1 MTQIAPDH
9 RAGVSAEASTLCDE
23 IDAEPDAGLLID
35 IIGPGGCGKTPLIEA
50 AAWHYAKA
58 GVPVIRDCHASGDLN
73 GASVL
78 IDDAHLLDE
87 ADLDRLRQLARSP
100 GQRLLVAHR
109 RWPASPALIALGS
122 VLTARRPPIVLGH
135 LDRAALAD
143 RVCELLGAP
152 CPDPLTRMLFEQTAG
167 LPVLLEQLV
176 TGLRDS
182 GQLSTEILRHLAP
195 GTRLDVPA
203 GVQEQLRYVIEA
215 LPAEVR
221 EVLFAAAVGAGGD
234 TGTLAQLLNT
244 DGPAI
249 DAALQ
254 GAQATGLMTDD
265 GAVVPLVGRLLR
277 RLAPVAHTNHV
288 CEMLAGLQ
296 LRRGGSMLAAGQAL
310 MRASAQG
317 PQVAAVLLAAGNEAL
332 GSAPELADK
341 LFSAAA
347 AAGAQTPSLLVCR
360 ADAAARS
367 GRLDEALRLADEALS
382 DEGRGDEGAGERAR
396 ALGITA
402 AVLAHRGLLSRAA
415 ELYRAAGPGGGADYP
430 MIAVPVLAGIGAI
443 GEARQVLAAADQQV
457 ESAPTLLRGV
467 ESLMA
472 HGIEETVSGSPVTAL
487 SQLTRAATL
496 LEPAGSTPLLPDT
509 PAALAA
515 LVAMHAGEFGAAHSV
530 LRRAISA
537 GLGGKAAATRHTLL
551 LAFLATM
558 RGHTADAHALLAS
571 AGAGRVPLE
580 PRDELFAAAATLGLA
595 RREGDLAA
603 LRRGWPGACEAL
615 LRHPVDLYV
624 LLPLGELAVAA
635 ARLEE
640 QWWIEP
646 HLQQAEVLLAGLGQP
661 VLWRVP
667 LHWYGMHAA
676 IAGESPEEARRHVS
690 ALAELA
696 AAGPY
701 AAVLAGAAACWMRV
715 LAGTADVDAVVATA
729 RQLAAAGSGAEGA
742 RLAGQAAIRATD
754 RKAMTTLL
762 ECARLLRPDGSV
774 QANRG
779 QANHGQANHGQ
790 ASQAQAGHP
799 AWPAGEPGDPAGD
812 PPPQAE
818 ASPRPGG
825 SPQPAGSQS
834 QQPSV
839 MPAATLSAREQEI
852 ARRVLTGLTYKEIG
866 AQLFISSKTVEHHV
880 ARIRRRLG
888 ATSRRELFGHLQV
901 MLAPENGT
909 D

>member
-9 RAGVSAEASTLCDE
+9 RAGISAEASTLCDE
-23 IDAEPDAGLLID
+23 IDAEPDARLLID
-35 IIGPGGCGKTPLIEA
+35 IVGPGGCGKTPLIEA
-50 AAWHYAKA
+50 AARHYDKA
-58 GVPVIRDCHASGDLN
+58 GVPVIRDCHASGDLTE
-73 GASVL
+73 ASVL

-109 RWPASPALIALGS
+109 RRPASSALTALGS
-122 VLTARRPPIVLGH
+122 VLTAHRSPIVLGH
-135 LDRAALAD
+135 LDRTALAD

-152 CPDPLTRMLFEQTAG
+152 CPDPLTRLLFEQTAG

-176 TGLRDS
+176 VGLRDS
-182 GQLSTEILRHLAP
+182 GQLSTEVLSHLAP
-195 GTRLDVPA
+195 RTRLDVPP

-215 LPAEVR
+215 LPVEVR
-221 EVLFAAAVGAGGD
+221 GVLFAATLGAGGD
-234 TGTLAQLLNT
+234 TETLVQLLKT

-249 DAALQ
+249 NAALQ
-254 GAQATGLMTDD
+254 EAQATGLMTDD
-265 GAVVPLVGRLLR
+265 GAVVPLVGRLLL
-277 RLAPVAHTNHV
+277 RLAPAADTNRV
-288 CEMLAGLQ
+288 CEILAGLQ
-296 LRRGGSMLAAGQAL
+296 LRRGGSMLPVGQAL
-310 MRASAQG
+310 MKAGAQG
-317 PQVAAVLLAAGNEAL
+317 PQAATALLAAGNEAL

-341 LFSAAA
+341 LFSAAG
-347 AAGAQTPSLLVCR
+347 AAGTRTPSLLVYQ

-367 GRLDEALRLADEALS
+367 GRLDEALRLADKALS
-382 DEGRGDEGAGERAR
+382 EEGAAERGR

-402 AVLAHRGLLSRAA
+402 AILAHRGLLSRAA
-415 ELYRAAGPGGGADYP
+415 ELYRVAGSADGADYP
-430 MIAVPVLAGIGAI
+430 MIAVPALTGIGAI
-443 GEARQVLAAADQQV
+443 SEARQVLAAADRQV
-457 ESAPTLLRGV
+457 ESAPTLLSGV

-472 HGIEETVSGSPVTAL
+472 HGVEETISGSPVTAL

-496 LEPAGSTPLLPDT
+496 LESAASTPLLPDT

-537 GLGGKAAATRHTLL
+537 ELGGKVPAARHTIL
-551 LAFLATM
+551 LAFLAAM
-558 RGHTADAHALLAS
+558 RGHTRDAHALLGS
-571 AGAGRVPLE
+571 AGVGRLPLE
-580 PRDELFAAAATLGLA
+580 PRDELFAAAAAMGLA

-603 LRRGWPGACEAL
+603 LQRGWSRAREAL

-635 ARLEE
+635 ARLRE

-646 HLQQAEVLLAGLGQP
+646 HLHQAEVLLAGLGQP

-690 ALAELA
+690 VLAELA
-696 AAGPY
+696 AADPY

-715 LAGTADVDAVVATA
+715 LADTADVDAVVAAA
-729 RQLAAAGSGAEGA
+729 RQLTAAGFGAEGA

-762 ECARLLRPDGSV
+762 ECARQVRPDGS
-774 QANRG
+774 
-779 QANHGQANHGQ
+779 
-790 ASQAQAGHP
+790 AQADHP
-799 AWPAGEPGDPAGD
+799 EPAPEPTIPGES
-812 PPPQAE
+812 PPRQAE
-818 ASPRPGG
+818 VPPRPGG
-825 SPQPAGSQS
+825 SPQPTGSQH
-834 QQPSV
+834 
-839 MPAATLSAREQEI
+839 PAVALSMREQEI
-852 ARRVLTGLTYKEIG
+852 AQRVLTGLTYKEIG
-866 AQLFISSKTVEHHV
+866 AQLFISAKTVEHHV

-901 MLAPENGT
+901 MLAPENGP

>member
-1 MTQIAPDH
+1 MTQIAPDY
-9 RAGVSAEASTLCDE
+9 RASISAAASRLCDE
-23 IDAEPDAGLLID
+23 IDAEPGAGLLVD

-50 AAWHYAKA
+50 AARHYAMS
-58 GVPVIRDCHASGDLN
+58 GVPVIRDCHASGDLT
-73 GASVL
+73 GAPVL
-78 IDDAHLLDE
+78 IDDAQLLDE
-87 ADLDRLRQLARSP
+87 ASLGRLRELARSP

-109 RWPASPALIALGS
+109 RWPASPALSALGS
-122 VLTARRPPIVLGH
+122 ALTAHRPPIVLGH
-135 LDRAALAD
+135 LDRAALTE
-143 RVCELLGAP
+143 RVCGLLGAP
-152 CPDPLTRMLFEQTAG
+152 CPEPLTRLLFEQTAG

-176 TGLRDS
+176 VGLRDS
-182 GQLSTEILRHLAP
+182 GQLSTEILSHLAP
-195 GTRLDVPA
+195 RTRLDVPA

-215 LPAEVR
+215 LPAQVQ
-221 EVLFAAAVGAGGD
+221 EVLFAATLGAGGD
-234 TGTLAQLLNT
+234 TETLTQLLNA

-249 DAALQ
+249 NAALHE
-254 GAQATGLMTDD
+254 AQATGLMAED
-265 GAVVPLVGRLLR
+265 GAVVPLVGRLLL
-277 RLAPVAHTNHV
+277 RLAPAAHTNRV

-296 LRRGGSMLAAGQAL
+296 LRRGGSMLAVGQAV
-310 MRASAQG
+310 MRAGAQG
-317 PQVAAVLLAAGNEAL
+317 PQIATALLAAGSEAL
-332 GSAPELADK
+332 GSAPELADR
-341 LFSAAA
+341 LFT
-347 AAGAQTPSLLVCR
+347 AAGAAGMQTPSLLVCR

-382 DEGRGDEGAGERAR
+382 DGAQRDEAQGDGAQHDEHAAERAR

-415 ELYRAAGPGGGADYP
+415 ELYRVAGTAAGADYP

-443 GEARQVLAAADQQV
+443 GEARQVLAAAGRQG
-457 ESAPTLLRGV
+457 ESAPTLLSGV

-472 HGIEETVSGSPVTAL
+472 HGIEETISGSPITAL

-496 LEPAGSTPLLPDT
+496 LEPMGSTPLLPDT

-558 RGHTADAHALLAS
+558 RGHTKDAHALLAS
-571 AGAGRVPLE
+571 VGVGRLPLE
-580 PRDELFAAAATLGLA
+580 PRDELFAAAASLGLA

-603 LRRGWPGACEAL
+603 LRLGWSRACEAL

-635 ARLEE
+635 ARLQE

-701 AAVLAGAAACWMRV
+701 AAVLAGAAACW
-715 LAGTADVDAVVATA
+715 
-729 RQLAAAGSGAEGA
+729 
-742 RLAGQAAIRATD
+742 IR
-754 RKAMTTLL
+754 
-762 ECARLLRPDGSV
+762 
-774 QANRG
+774 
-779 QANHGQANHGQ
+779 
-790 ASQAQAGHP
+790 
-799 AWPAGEPGDPAGD
+799 
-812 PPPQAE
+812 
-818 ASPRPGG
+818 
-825 SPQPAGSQS
+825 
-834 QQPSV
+834 
-839 MPAATLSAREQEI
+839 
-852 ARRVLTGLTYKEIG
+852 
-866 AQLFISSKTVEHHV
+866 
-880 ARIRRRLG
+880 
-888 ATSRRELFGHLQV
+888 
-901 MLAPENGT
+901 
-909 D
+909 

>member
-9 RAGVSAEASTLCDE
+9 RAGISAEASTLCDE
-23 IDAEPDAGLLID
+23 IDAEPGAGLLID

-50 AAWHYAKA
+50 AAQHYAKA
-58 GVPVIRDCHASGDLN
+58 GVPVIRDCHVSGDLN

-87 ADLDRLRQLARSP
+87 ADLDRLRQLARAP

-109 RWPASPALIALGS
+109 RWPASPALSALGS
-122 VLTARRPPIVLGH
+122 VLTAHRPPIVLGH

-152 CPDPLTRMLFEQTAG
+152 CPEPLTRLLFEQTAG
-167 LPVLLEQLV
+167 LPVLLEQLMV
-176 TGLRDS
+176 GLRDS
-182 GQLSTEILRHLAP
+182 GQLSTEVLSHLAP
-195 GTRLDVPA
+195 RVRLDVPA

-221 EVLFAAAVGAGGD
+221 HVLFAATLGAGGD
-234 TGTLAQLLNT
+234 TETLTQLLMT
-244 DGPAI
+244 DGPTI
-249 DAALQ
+249 NAALRE
-254 GAQATGLMTDD
+254 AQATGLMTDD
-265 GAVVPLVGRLLR
+265 GAVVPLVGRLLL
-277 RLAPVAHTNHV
+277 RLAPAADTNRV

-296 LRRGGSMLAAGQAL
+296 LRRGGSMLPVGQAL
-310 MRASAQG
+310 MTAGAQG
-317 PQVAAVLLAAGNEAL
+317 PQVATALLAAGNEAL

-341 LFSAAA
+341 LFT
-347 AAGAQTPSLLVCR
+347 AAGAAGTQAPSLLVCR

-382 DEGRGDEGAGERAR
+382 DEHAAERAR

-415 ELYRAAGPGGGADYP
+415 ELYRVAGSAGGADYP

-443 GEARQVLAAADQQV
+443 GEARQVLAADRQV
-457 ESAPTLLRGV
+457 ESAPTLLGGV

-472 HGIEETVSGSPVTAL
+472 HGIEETISGSPVTAL
-487 SQLTRAATL
+487 SQLTRAAAL
-496 LEPAGSTPLLPDT
+496 LESAGSTPLLPDT

-558 RGHTADAHALLAS
+558 RGHTRDAHALLGS
-571 AGAGRVPLE
+571 AGVGRLPLE
-580 PRDELFAAAATLGLA
+580 PRDELFAAAAAMALA

-603 LRRGWPGACEAL
+603 LRRGWSRAREAL

-635 ARLEE
+635 ARLCE

-646 HLQQAEVLLAGLGQP
+646 HLHQAEALLAGLGQP
-661 VLWRVP
+661 ALWRVP

-701 AAVLAGAAACWMRV
+701 AAMLAGAAECWMRV

-729 RQLAAAGSGAEGA
+729 RQLAAAGFGAEGA

-762 ECARLLRPDGSV
+762 ECARLVRPDGS
-774 QANRG
+774 
-779 QANHGQANHGQ
+779 
-790 ASQAQAGHP
+790 AQAGHP
-799 AWPAGEPGDPAGD
+799 APVAVPEPAVPGGD
-812 PPPQAE
+812 PPRQAE
-818 ASPRPGG
+818 VPPRPGG
-825 SPQPAGSQS
+825 SPRPAGSQHLGV
-834 QQPSV
+834 P
-839 MPAATLSAREQEI
+839 PAATLSTREQEI

-866 AQLFISSKTVEHHV
+866 AQLFISAKTVEHHV

-901 MLAPENGT
+901 MLAPENGA

>member
-1 MTQIAPDH
+1 MTQIAPD
-9 RAGVSAEASTLCDE
+9 RSAGISAEASTLCDE
-23 IDAEPDAGLLID
+23 INAEPGAGLLID

-50 AAWHYAKA
+50 AARHYAKA
-58 GVPVIRDCHASGDLN
+58 DVPVIRDCHASGDLT

-87 ADLDRLRQLARSP
+87 AGLDRLRQLARSP

-109 RWPASPALIALGS
+109 RWPASPALNALGS
-122 VLTARRPPIVLGH
+122 VLTAHRPPIVLGH
-135 LDRAALAD
+135 LDRAAVAD
-143 RVCELLGAP
+143 RACQLLDAP
-152 CPDPLTRMLFEQTAG
+152 CPEPLTRLLFEQTVG
-167 LPVLLEQLV
+167 LPALLEQLV
-176 TGLRDS
+176 VGLRDS
-182 GQLSTEILRHLAP
+182 GQLTTEILSHLAP
-195 GTRLDVPA
+195 RTRLDVPA

-221 EVLFAAAVGAGGD
+221 HVLFAATLGVGGD
-234 TGTLAQLLNT
+234 TETLTQLLEA
-244 DGPAI
+244 DGPAVI
-249 DAALQ
+249 AALRE
-254 GAQATGLMTDD
+254 AQATGLMTDD
-265 GAVVPLVGRLLR
+265 GAVVPLVGRLLL
-277 RLAPVAHTNHV
+277 RLAPAAHTNRV
-288 CEMLAGLQ
+288 CETLAGLQ
-296 LRRGGSMLAAGQAL
+296 LRRGGSMLPAGQAL
-310 MRASAQG
+310 MKAGAQG
-317 PQVAAVLLAAGNEAL
+317 PQVATALLAAASEAL
-332 GSAPELADK
+332 GSAPELADS
-341 LFSAAA
+341 LFA
-347 AAGAQTPSLLVCR
+347 AAGAAGTQAPSVLVCR

-382 DEGRGDEGAGERAR
+382 DEHTAERAR

-415 ELYRAAGPGGGADYP
+415 ELYRVAGSAGGADYP

-443 GEARQVLAAADQQV
+443 GEARQVLAADRPA
-457 ESAPTLLRGV
+457 ESAPTLLGGV

-472 HGIEETVSGSPVTAL
+472 HGIEETISGSSVTAL
-487 SQLTRAATL
+487 SQLTRAAAL
-496 LEPAGSTPLLPDT
+496 LESAGSTPLLPDT

-515 LVAMHAGEFGAAHSV
+515 LVAMHAGEFGVAHSV

-558 RGHTADAHALLAS
+558 RGHTRDARALLGS
-571 AGAGRVPLE
+571 AGVGRLPLE
-580 PRDELFAAAATLGLA
+580 PRDELFAAATAMGLA

-603 LRRGWPGACEAL
+603 LQRGWSRAREAL
-615 LRHPVDLYV
+615 LRYPVDLYV
-624 LLPLGELAVAA
+624 LLPLGELAVVA
-635 ARLEE
+635 ARLCE

-646 HLQQAEVLLAGLGQP
+646 HLHQAEELLAGLGQP

-667 LHWYGMHAA
+667 LHWYGTHAA

-690 ALAELA
+690 VLAELA

-701 AAVLAGAAACWMRV
+701 AAMLAGAAACWMRV
-715 LAGTADVDAVVATA
+715 LAGTADVDAVVAIA
-729 RQLAAAGSGAEGA
+729 RQLAAAGFGAEGA

-762 ECARLLRPDGSV
+762 ECARLVRPDGSAQVGHPGPGAV
-774 QANRG
+774 QEPAVLGGDGPR
-779 QANHGQANHGQ
+779 
-790 ASQAQAGHP
+790 QAGV
-799 AWPAGEPGDPAGD
+799 
-812 PPPQAE
+812 
-818 ASPRPGG
+818 SPRLGG
-825 SPQPAGSQS
+825 SPQPAGSQH
-834 QQPSV
+834 PGP
-839 MPAATLSAREQEI
+839 PAATLSLREQEI

-901 MLAPENGT
+901 MLAPENGP

>member
-9 RAGVSAEASTLCDE
+9 RVGMPAQASTLCDE
-23 IDAEPDAGLLID
+23 IDAEPGAGLLID

-50 AAWHYAKA
+50 AARHYAQA
-58 GVPVIRDCHASGDLN
+58 EVPVIRDCHAIGDLN

-78 IDDAHLLDE
+78 IDDAHLLDQ

-100 GQRLLVAHR
+100 GQRLLLAHR
-109 RWPASPALIALGS
+109 RWPASPALTALGS
-122 VLTARRPPIVLGH
+122 VLTAHRPPIVLGH
-135 LDRAALAD
+135 LDRPALTD

-152 CPDPLTRMLFEQTAG
+152 CPEPLTRLLFEQTAG

-176 TGLRDS
+176 IGLRDS
-182 GQLSTEILRHLAP
+182 GQLSPEVLSHLAP
-195 GTRLDVPA
+195 HTRLDVPA

-215 LPAEVR
+215 LPMEVR
-221 EVLFAAAVGAGGD
+221 HVLFAATLGAGGD
-234 TGTLAQLLNT
+234 TETLTQLLKA

-254 GAQATGLMTDD
+254 EAQATGLMTDD
-265 GAVVPLVGRLLR
+265 GEVVPLVGRLLL
-277 RLAPVAHTNHV
+277 RLAPGAHTNHI
-288 CEMLAGLQ
+288 CEMLADLQ
-296 LRRGGSMLAAGQAL
+296 LRRGGSMLPVGRAL
-310 MRASAQG
+310 MKSGAQG
-317 PQVAAVLLAAGNEAL
+317 PRVATALLAAGNEAL
-332 GSAPELADK
+332 GSAPELADQ
-341 LFSAAA
+341 LFSAAG
-347 AAGAQTPSLLVCR
+347 AAGSRAPSLLVCR

-367 GRLDEALRLADEALS
+367 GRLDDALRLADEALS
-382 DEGRGDEGAGERAR
+382 NEHPAERAR

-415 ELYRAAGPGGGADYP
+415 ELYRVAGSAGGADYP

-443 GEARQVLAAADQQV
+443 GEARQVLAADRPAG
-457 ESAPTLLRGV
+457 SAPTLLGGV

-472 HGIEETVSGSPVTAL
+472 HGVEETISGSPVTAL
-487 SQLTRAATL
+487 SQLTRAVTL
-496 LEPAGSTPLLPDT
+496 LESAGSTPLLPDT

-537 GLGGKAAATRHTLL
+537 GLGGKAAAPRHTLL

-558 RGHTADAHALLAS
+558 RGHTRDAHALLGS
-571 AGAGRVPLE
+571 AGVGRLPLE
-580 PRDELFAAAATLGLA
+580 PRDELFAAAVVLGLA

-603 LRRGWPGACEAL
+603 LRHGWSRAREAL

-635 ARLEE
+635 ARLCE

-646 HLQQAEVLLAGLGQP
+646 HLRQAEVLLAGLGQP

-667 LHWYGMHAA
+667 LHWYGTHAA
-676 IAGESPEEARRHVS
+676 IAGESPEEARQHVS
-690 ALAELA
+690 VLAELA

-701 AAVLAGAAACWMRV
+701 AAMLAGAAACWMRV
-715 LAGTADVDAVVATA
+715 LADTADVDAVVATA
-729 RQLAAAGSGAEGA
+729 HQLAAAGLGAEGA

-762 ECARLLRPDGSV
+762 ECARLVRPDGS
-774 QANRG
+774 
-779 QANHGQANHGQ
+779 
-790 ASQAQAGHP
+790 AQAGHP
-799 AWPAGEPGDPAGD
+799 ATATVQDPAVPGGD
-812 PPPQAE
+812 RPRQAEVPPQ
-818 ASPRPGG
+818 PGG
-825 SPQPAGSQS
+825 SPRPAGSQH
-834 QQPSV
+834 PGV
-839 MPAATLSAREQEI
+839 PPAVTLSTREQEI
-852 ARRVLTGLTYKEIG
+852 ARQVLTGLTYKEIG
-866 AQLFISSKTVEHHV
+866 AQLFISAKTVEHHV

-901 MLAPENGT
+901 MLAPENGS

>member
-1 MTQIAPDH
+1 VTQTAPDH
-9 RAGVSAEASTLCDE
+9 RAGLSAAASTLCDE
-23 IDAEPDAGLLID
+23 IDAEPGAGLLID

-50 AAWHYAKA
+50 AAQHYAKA
-58 GVPVIRDCHASGDLN
+58 DVPVIRDCHASGDLT

-87 ADLDRLRQLARSP
+87 ADLDRLRQLARFP
-100 GQRLLVAHR
+100 AQRLLVAHR
-109 RWPASPALIALGS
+109 RWPASAALTALGS
-122 VLTARRPPIVLGH
+122 FLTAHRPPVVLGH
-135 LDRAALAD
+135 LDRAGVAD
-143 RVCELLGAP
+143 RARELLGAP
-152 CPDPLTRMLFEQTAG
+152 CPEPLVRLLFEQTAG

-182 GQLSTEILRHLAP
+182 GQLGPEVLTHLAP
-195 GTRLDVPA
+195 STRLDVPA

-221 EVLFAAAVGAGGD
+221 QVLFAATLGAGRD
-234 TGTLAQLLNT
+234 TETLAQLLRADGLAINT
-244 DGPAI
+244 
-249 DAALQ
+249 ALRQ
-254 GAQATGLMTDD
+254 AQATGLMTDD
-265 GAVVPLVGRLLR
+265 GTVVPLVGRLLL
-277 RLAPVAHTNHV
+277 RLAPAADTNRV

-296 LRRGGSMLAAGQAL
+296 LRRGGPMLPVGQAL
-310 MRASAQG
+310 MKAGAHG
-317 PQVAAVLLAAGNEAL
+317 PQVAAALLAAGHEAL
-332 GSAPELADK
+332 GSAPELADQ
-341 LFSAAA
+341 LFT
-347 AAGAQTPSLLVCR
+347 AAGAAGTSAPSLLVCR

-367 GRLDEALRLADEALS
+367 GRLDEALRLADEALRLADEALRLADEALS
-382 DEGRGDEGAGERAR
+382 DERTAERAR

-415 ELYRAAGPGGGADYP
+415 ELYRVAGSAGGADYP
-430 MIAVPVLAGIGAI
+430 MIAVPVLAGVGAI
-443 GEARQVLAAADQQV
+443 GDARQVLAAARTV
-457 ESAPTLLRGV
+457 ESAPTLLGGV

-472 HGIEETVSGSPVTAL
+472 HGIEETISGSPVTAL

-496 LEPAGSTPLLPDT
+496 LESAGGTPLLPDT

-515 LVAMHAGEFGAAHSV
+515 LVAMHAGEFSAAYSV
-530 LRRAISA
+530 LRRAVSA
-537 GLGGKAAATRHTLL
+537 GLGGKAAATRHILL

-558 RGHTADAHALLAS
+558 RGHTKDAHALLGS
-571 AGAGRVPLE
+571 AGVGRLPLE
-580 PRDELFAAAATLGLA
+580 PRDELFAAAAAMGLA

-603 LRRGWPGACEAL
+603 LQRGWSRAREAL

-635 ARLEE
+635 ARLCE

-646 HLQQAEVLLAGLGQP
+646 HLRQAEVLLAGLGQP

-667 LHWYGMHAA
+667 LHWYGLHAA

-690 ALAELA
+690 VLAELA
-696 AAGPY
+696 PAGPY

-715 LAGTADVDAVVATA
+715 LADTADVDAVVATA
-729 RQLAAAGSGAEGA
+729 RQLAAAGFGAEGA

-754 RKAMTTLL
+754 RKAMTILL
-762 ECARLLRPDGSV
+762 ECARLVRPDGSAPDDHPAPVAV
-774 QANRG
+774 QD
-779 QANHGQANHGQ
+779 QAVPG
-790 ASQAQAGHP
+790 GHP
-799 AWPAGEPGDPAGD
+799 PR
-812 PPPQAE
+812 QAE
-818 ASPRPGG
+818 VPPRA
-825 SPQPAGSQS
+825 AGSQH
-834 QQPSV
+834 PGV
-839 MPAATLSAREQEI
+839 PLAATLSTREQEI

-901 MLAPENGT
+901 MLAPENGA

>member
-1 MTQIAPDH
+1 MTQIAPDY
-9 RAGVSAEASTLCDE
+9 RAGISAQSSRLCDE
-23 IDAEPDAGLLID
+23 IDAEPGAGLLID

-50 AAWHYAKA
+50 AARHYAVA
-58 GVPVIRDCHASGDLN
+58 GVPVIRDCHASGDLT

-87 ADLDRLRQLARSP
+87 AGLGRLRQLARSP

-109 RWPASPALIALGS
+109 RWPASPALSALGS
-122 VLTARRPPIVLGH
+122 VLTAHRPPIVLGH
-135 LDRAALAD
+135 LDRAALAE

-152 CPDPLTRMLFEQTAG
+152 CPEPLTRLLFEQTAG

-176 TGLRDS
+176 VGLRDS
-182 GQLSTEILRHLAP
+182 GQLSTEILSHLAP
-195 GTRLDVPA
+195 RTRLDVPA
-203 GVQEQLRYVIEA
+203 GIQEQLRYVIEA
-215 LPAEVR
+215 LPAQVQ
-221 EVLFAAAVGAGGD
+221 EVLFTATLGAGGD
-234 TGTLAQLLNT
+234 TETLTQLLNA
-244 DGPAI
+244 DEPAI
-249 DAALQ
+249 NAALHE
-254 GAQATGLMTDD
+254 AQATGLMADD
-265 GAVVPLVGRLLR
+265 GAVVPLVGRLLL
-277 RLAPVAHTNHV
+277 RLAPAAHTNRV

-296 LRRGGSMLAAGQAL
+296 LRRGGSMLAVGQAL
-310 MRASAQG
+310 MRAGAQG
-317 PQVAAVLLAAGNEAL
+317 PQIATALLAAGSETL
-332 GSAPELADK
+332 GSAPELADR
-341 LFSAAA
+341 LFT
-347 AAGAQTPSLLVCR
+347 AAGAAGMQTPSLLVCR

-367 GRLDEALRLADEALS
+367 GRLDEALRLADETLS
-382 DEGRGDEGAGERAR
+382 DETLSDEAQRDEVLSDEHAAERAR

-415 ELYRAAGPGGGADYP
+415 ELYRATGPAGGADYP

-443 GEARQVLAAADQQV
+443 GEARQVLAAAGRQG
-457 ESAPTLLRGV
+457 ESAPTLLSGV

-472 HGIEETVSGSPVTAL
+472 HGIEETISGSPVTAL

-496 LEPAGSTPLLPDT
+496 LESAGSAPLLPDT

-537 GLGGKAAATRHTLL
+537 GLGGKAAAARHTLL
-551 LAFLATM
+551 LAFLATV
-558 RGHTADAHALLAS
+558 RGHTRDAHALLAS
-571 AGAGRVPLE
+571 AGVDRLPLE

-603 LRRGWPGACEAL
+603 LRLGWSRACEAL

-701 AAVLAGAAACWMRV
+701 AAVLAGAAACWLRV

-729 RQLAAAGSGAEGA
+729 RQLAAAGSDAEGA

-762 ECARLLRPDGSV
+762 ECARLLRPDS
-774 QANRG
+774 
-779 QANHGQANHGQ
+779 
-790 ASQAQAGHP
+790 SAQAGPP
-799 AWPAGEPGDPAGD
+799 APVPAQEPAFPGGE
-812 PPPQAE
+812 PPPQTE
-818 ASPRPGG
+818 VSPRPGA
-825 SPQPAGSQS
+825 SPQPAGSQ
-834 QQPSV
+834 QTSV
-839 MPAATLSAREQEI
+839 PPAATLSAREQEI

-866 AQLFISSKTVEHHV
+866 AQLFISAKTVEHHV

-901 MLAPENGT
+901 MLTPENRP

>member
-1 MTQIAPDH
+1 
-9 RAGVSAEASTLCDE
+9 
-23 IDAEPDAGLLID
+23 
-35 IIGPGGCGKTPLIEA
+35 
-50 AAWHYAKA
+50 
-58 GVPVIRDCHASGDLN
+58 
-73 GASVL
+73 
-78 IDDAHLLDE
+78 
-87 ADLDRLRQLARSP
+87 
-100 GQRLLVAHR
+100 
-109 RWPASPALIALGS
+109 
-122 VLTARRPPIVLGH
+122 
-135 LDRAALAD
+135 
-143 RVCELLGAP
+143 
-152 CPDPLTRMLFEQTAG
+152 
-167 LPVLLEQLV
+167 
-176 TGLRDS
+176 
-182 GQLSTEILRHLAP
+182 
-195 GTRLDVPA
+195 
-203 GVQEQLRYVIEA
+203 
-215 LPAEVR
+215 
-221 EVLFAAAVGAGGD
+221 
-234 TGTLAQLLNT
+234 
-244 DGPAI
+244 
-249 DAALQ
+249 
-254 GAQATGLMTDD
+254 
-265 GAVVPLVGRLLR
+265 
-277 RLAPVAHTNHV
+277 
-288 CEMLAGLQ
+288 
-296 LRRGGSMLAAGQAL
+296 
-310 MRASAQG
+310 
-317 PQVAAVLLAAGNEAL
+317 
-332 GSAPELADK
+332 
-341 LFSAAA
+341 
-347 AAGAQTPSLLVCR
+347 
-360 ADAAARS
+360 
-367 GRLDEALRLADEALS
+367 
-382 DEGRGDEGAGERAR
+382 
-396 ALGITA
+396 
-402 AVLAHRGLLSRAA
+402 
-415 ELYRAAGPGGGADYP
+415 

-443 GEARQVLAAADQQV
+443 GEARQVLAAAGLQV

-472 HGIEETVSGSPVTAL
+472 HGIEETISGSPVTAL

-496 LEPAGSTPLLPDT
+496 LESAGSTPLLPDT

-558 RGHTADAHALLAS
+558 RGHTPDAHALLAS
-571 AGAGRVPLE
+571 AGVGRVPLE

-603 LRRGWPGACEAL
+603 LRRGWAGACEAL

-676 IAGESPEEARRHVS
+676 IAAESPEEARRHVS

-696 AAGPY
+696 VAGPY

-762 ECARLLRPDGSV
+762 ECARQLRPDG
-774 QANRG
+774 AA
-779 QANHGQANHGQ
+779 QANHGQAGAAGQ
-790 ASQAQAGHP
+790 LCRRESLAS
-799 AWPAGEPGDPAGD
+799 PAGD
-812 PPPQAE
+812 PAAQAE

-825 SPQPAGSQS
+825 SRQPTGN

-839 MPAATLSAREQEI
+839 LPAATLSAREQEI

-866 AQLFISSKTVEHHV
+866 AQLFISAKTVEHHV